1 MVYIIR
7 VQLYTREQEYKSV
20 VIKLLVIKQFE
31 FILKNMLNNFVTCL
45 YYFLLLFTMLFT
57 LYVSTTRTNALR
69 VATYLYLYKT
79 RVPHLDSHQHFYH
92 HFLIPTL

>member
-45 YYFLLLFTMLFT
+45 YYFLLLFTL
-57 LYVSTTRTNALR
+57 ALL
-69 VATYLYLYKT
+69 ALM
-79 RVPHLDSHQHFYH
+79 H
-92 HFLIPTL
+92 